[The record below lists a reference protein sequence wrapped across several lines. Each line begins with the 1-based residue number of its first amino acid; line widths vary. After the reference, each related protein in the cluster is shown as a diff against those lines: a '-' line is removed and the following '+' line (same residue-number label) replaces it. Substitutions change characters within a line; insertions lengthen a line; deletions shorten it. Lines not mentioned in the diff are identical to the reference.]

1 MENNGELSDQE
12 DVEFRNNAFC
22 IVHLIEE
29 NEEMFTKEEQKQL
42 EIANDALEY
51 WIEQGNVKRAYWETA
66 NTLDLVEK
74 IIKSKEF

>member
-1 MENNGELSDQE
+1 MENNGELSDEE
-12 DVEFRNNAFC
+12 DVEFRNNAFH
-22 IVHLIEE
+22 IVNLIEE
-29 NEEMFTKEEQKQL
+29 NEGMFTKDEQKQV

-74 IIKSKEF
+74 IIKSKKF

>member
-1 MENNGELSDQE
+1 MENNGELSDEE
-12 DVEFRNNAFC
+12 DVEFRNNAFH
-22 IVHLIEE
+22 IVNLIEE
-29 NEEMFTKEEQKQL
+29 NEGMFTKDEQKQV

>member
-1 MENNGELSDQE
+1 MENNGELSDEE
-12 DVEFRNNAFC
+12 DVEFRNNAFH
-22 IVHLIEE
+22 IVNLIEA
-29 NEEMFTKEEQKQL
+29 NEEMFTDEEKKQV

-66 NTLDLVEK
+66 NTLNLVEK